1 MAMGYAGVPGVCGR
15 YEQLRVRPLS
25 WSGVSVQKLTVEGQ
39 QQQQQR
45 ARVGYSLH
53 LDWQVS

>member
-1 MAMGYAGVPGVCGR
+1 MAMGYAGVPGVCGK

-39 QQQQQR
+39 HQLQR

>member
-1 MAMGYAGVPGVCGR
+1 MAMGYAGVPGVCGK

-25 WSGVSVQKLTVEGQ
+25 WSGVSVQKLTMEGQ
-39 QQQQQR
+39 QQLQR

>member
-1 MAMGYAGVPGVCGR
+1 MGMGYAGVPGVCGR

-39 QQQQQR
+39 QQLQR